1 MQPSTLDE
9 FRRGWKTLLASA
21 MGNGSGLSGI
31 AFYTFG
37 VFIVPLVTAFG
48 WTRGQV
54 SIAASFMILGTA
66 ITAPIIGSII
76 DRLGAQR
83 VALISMVLVALGYF
97 ALTQSSG
104 SIALFYASW
113 LMIALVGGGTT
124 PVVWTRAVNM
134 WFDRGR
140 GLALGLALAGSGVA
154 SIFAPVLTNS
164 MIKAYGWQGAYANF
178 GGAHGSHCAWQQF
191 WHSGPAKAGRC
202 QHGAHVHRTHSA

>member
-83 VALISMVLVALGYF
+83 VALISMV
-97 ALTQSSG
+97 
-104 SIALFYASW
+104 
-113 LMIALVGGGTT
+113 
-124 PVVWTRAVNM
+124 RADAKQRKHR
-134 WFDRGR
+134 FILCLLAHDR
-140 GLALGLALAGSGVA
+140 
-154 SIFAPVLTNS
+154 
-164 MIKAYGWQGAYANF
+164 
-178 GGAHGSHCAWQQF
+178 
-191 WHSGPAKAGRC
+191 AGRWRHHARCLDARC
-202 QHGAHVHRTHSA
+202 QYVV